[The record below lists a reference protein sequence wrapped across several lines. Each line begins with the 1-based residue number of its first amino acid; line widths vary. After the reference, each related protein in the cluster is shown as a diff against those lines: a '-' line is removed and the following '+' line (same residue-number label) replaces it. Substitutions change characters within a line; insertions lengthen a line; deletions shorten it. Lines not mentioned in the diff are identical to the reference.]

1 MSANLP
7 TKNSAVLSFFVEN
20 LGLNIV
26 WTYSPPSIYF
36 GENVAVSVTLTKQV
50 GALLL
55 KAISYFLISV
65 QLWILKSNQF
75 MKFYNNILLQNIES
89 KNKIGK
95 GMAYR
100 FNNFKNKL
108 IMKQAKNYETLE
120 YMLKHVKTLI
130 KRRDKLY
137 KV

>member
-1 MSANLP
+1 M
-7 TKNSAVLSFFVEN
+7 
-20 LGLNIV
+20 
-26 WTYSPPSIYF
+26 
-36 GENVAVSVTLTKQV
+36 
-50 GALLL
+50 LL
-55 KAISYFLISV
+55 KAIAYFLISV

-75 MKFYNNILLQNIES
+75 MKFYNTILLQNIEN

-137 KV
+137 KA